1 MKAFRLKGS
10 SMFPLFKEGGAA
22 LVGGGR
28 PAAGDCAVYSY
39 MGRTLLHRV
48 VRTSA
53 SGAWL
58 ADDAGRLE
66 PHFVPWARVRGRAH
80 GGLLAGGLPGLA
92 YCKARRVL
100 SALLLRGRRR
110 SVR

>member
-10 SMFPLFKEGGAA
+10 SMFPLFREGGAA
-22 LVGGGR
+22 LVDEER
-28 PAAGDCAVYSY
+28 PGAGDCAVYSY

-48 VRTSA
+48 VGTSP

-66 PHFVPWARVRGRAH
+66 PHFVPWA
-80 GGLLAGGLPGLA
+80 GLLAGGLPGLA
-92 YCKARRVL
+92 YCKARRAL
-100 SALLLRGRRR
+100 SAFLLRGRRGP
-110 SVR
+110 VR